1 MNGQQCYIE
10 GNGQCNKIRGKA
22 VDTHGVTNDN
32 MATPTTI
39 EMRGVETIMS
49 SPGKRGRINHGNKTK
64 LTQIF
69 QNLTSNA
76 LKFRNKGTTPK
87 VEINYIDLPDFHQFS
102 IKDNGIGIEDE
113 FHEQIFVIFKKLH
126 NYLDYQGTGIGL
138 TLVKSIV
145 NQHGG
150 EIWLESKVGKGTTFY
165 FTLLK

>member
-64 LTQIF
+64 LTQVTLQHSSCWGKTTELCLIGGK
-69 QNLTSNA
+69 LKTKSTTSSETGTTAGRDSTKCSETPHNA
-76 LKFRNKGTTPK
+76 L
-87 VEINYIDLPDFHQFS
+87 
-102 IKDNGIGIEDE
+102 GIMGI
-113 FHEQIFVIFKKLH
+113 
-126 NYLDYQGTGIGL
+126 TR
-138 TLVKSIV
+138 
-145 NQHGG
+145 
-150 EIWLESKVGKGTTFY
+150 
-165 FTLLK
+165 